1 MVHSSFMIIFPLH
14 LLYLITMAG
23 HNLSG
28 LLSGLCIAL
37 AFHLTNSPTTPTFPW
52 RRFVYLLTFMLIGVT
67 LPGLLW
73 FAAITMSP

>member
-28 LLSGLCIAL
+28 LLGGLRVAL
-37 AFHLTNSPTTPTFPW
+37 AFHLSNSPTTQTFPW